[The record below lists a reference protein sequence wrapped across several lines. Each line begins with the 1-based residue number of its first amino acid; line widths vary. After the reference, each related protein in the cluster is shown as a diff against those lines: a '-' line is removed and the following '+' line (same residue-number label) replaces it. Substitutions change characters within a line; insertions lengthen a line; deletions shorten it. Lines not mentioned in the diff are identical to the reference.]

1 MSNYFYTYFKE
12 VDLKKDY
19 ASVICG
25 PDSLRIRKQFKENY
39 LFFDLDEMV
48 FSKKLL
54 LKSFILFLKLIIKT
68 RFSYK
73 NFRVSLAASL
83 IVPVIKH
90 KSIKKI
96 ICFMDYSII
105 GKVLKQI
112 LKEEV
117 TLIGFQHSMRDNRTD
132 RNKLIEGYDH
142 YFLWDDYKNK
152 LISKKKNLI
161 KFGALKSYIILEK
174 YKKWHYL
181 KKNFTKSKTLV
192 LISTFAKY
200 NQNFDK
206 IFLNNLNKEQ
216 KIKKVNS
223 IYNKFKNK
231 KLFLNNYERQSLEYF
246 VLCDSISKFIKKYDF
261 KLIIIGRNFKNRF
274 KENKTINFV
283 KSEQIFFK
291 FFFNN
296 FKIINL
302 DFFKRLNKAIEF
314 KDSIFITNIS
324 SFGKEIMAMNYKA
337 IFYSFLTFSMNPG
350 YYDKKSLFCCLKKNE
365 SKFFDKI
372 IKLNNL
378 SFQKYIKEKK
388 TNKKSFLSFEPNK
401 LKFQKF
407 LNLTGLKL
415 KN

>member
-1 MSNYFYTYFKE
+1 MSNYFYKYFKE

-68 RFSYK
+68 RFSLK

-152 LISKKKNLI
+152 LISKKK
-161 KFGALKSYIILEK
+161 
-174 YKKWHYL
+174 
-181 KKNFTKSKTLV
+181 T
-192 LISTFAKY
+192 
-200 NQNFDK
+200 
-206 IFLNNLNKEQ
+206 
-216 KIKKVNS
+216 
-223 IYNKFKNK
+223 
-231 KLFLNNYERQSLEYF
+231 
-246 VLCDSISKFIKKYDF
+246 
-261 KLIIIGRNFKNRF
+261 
-274 KENKTINFV
+274 
-283 KSEQIFFK
+283 
-291 FFFNN
+291 
-296 FKIINL
+296 
-302 DFFKRLNKAIEF
+302 
-314 KDSIFITNIS
+314 
-324 SFGKEIMAMNYKA
+324 
-337 IFYSFLTFSMNPG
+337 
-350 YYDKKSLFCCLKKNE
+350 
-365 SKFFDKI
+365 
-372 IKLNNL
+372 
-378 SFQKYIKEKK
+378 
-388 TNKKSFLSFEPNK
+388 
-401 LKFQKF
+401 
-407 LNLTGLKL
+407 
-415 KN
+415 